1 MWWRW
6 QWGGSTPPPPGS
18 PPAPPT
24 AAELADASR
33 FTAQATF
40 GLPYAEIDALAQE
53 GRDAG
58 EFVAYED
65 DIEYLILFRRLA
77 WWHRTVTARDV
88 LWQRVAFALSEAFV
102 VSDNVDALIIRN
114 PEAGE
119 AGSAVTEPV
128 ESAIGTGAAHT
139 REAKAEE
146 TVKQPNRRTRILEGE
161 GPCGRG
167 ARIPAPR
174 PRGERQGGELAT
186 DVPPVR
192 RTTAGRFPSG
202 SCRFLAACVS

>member
-88 LWQRVAFALSEAFV
+88 LWQRVAFALS
-102 VSDNVDALIIRN
+102 
-114 PEAGE
+114 
-119 AGSAVTEPV
+119 
-128 ESAIGTGAAHT
+128 
-139 REAKAEE
+139 
-146 TVKQPNRRTRILEGE
+146 
-161 GPCGRG
+161 
-167 ARIPAPR
+167 
-174 PRGERQGGELAT
+174 
-186 DVPPVR
+186 
-192 RTTAGRFPSG
+192 
-202 SCRFLAACVS
+202 